1 MDSRRDFLKKTS
13 LFAGLTTMTNIVPPS
28 LLKAMS
34 INPTPGSTYKDAEH
48 VVFLMQENRS
58 FDHAY
63 GSLKGVRGFNDPRV
77 LKQINGN
84 PLWFQTNKAGET
96 YAPFRLDIK
105 NSKITWMGS
114 LPHSWTDMVAARNNG
129 KMDTWLEAKKA
140 GRAYEKMP
148 LTMGYFDR
156 KDIPFYYA
164 FADAFTI
171 CDQHFCSTLTG
182 TSSNRTS
189 FWSGAVRENPH
200 DDQSLPHVFN
210 GQIDYKN
217 VGWKTYPERL
227 EEAQIPWKVYQNELS
242 LPVGFKDEE
251 DDWLANFTDNSLE
264 FFKQYNVRFHPAHLA
279 FVQQQIAD
287 LPSEISHLEAK
298 LPKTPDDEKKL
309 LEKRQNLEKAN
320 EAIKTWNKQGFDA
333 LSSFQKN
340 IHQKAFVT
348 NVADPNYHE
357 VETIAYDDEGV
368 KREMVVPKG
377 DVLYQFRKDVEK
389 GELPMVSW
397 LVAPCR
403 FSDHPGSPWHGAWYI
418 SEVLDILTK
427 NEEIWKKTIFVLT
440 YDESDGY
447 FDHQSPFVPPHSER
461 PYTGKVSEGIQTT
474 TEFSGLDPKA
484 PQKDGSDSPIGL
496 GFRVPMVIASPWT
509 KGGYVNSQVFDH
521 TSCLQFLEHFIAEK
535 TGKNVK
541 ETNISDWRRHTC
553 GDLTSAFRPAN
564 ELPVNVKPLERNQ
577 FIESIYAAR
586 FKPLPGN
593 FNAITQ
599 QQLDEAK
606 KEWNFKKIH
615 PSQELGIKPSN
626 ALPYQHEVN
635 LVQSAKGD
643 LEMQFSVGKTLF
655 GNKSAAGAFQVYA
668 PGKFNLEKDGR
679 SEQVQMNQWN
689 FCVVPGDELNYT
701 WSAANFLAE
710 EYLLECYGANGF
722 FRSFK
727 GAKQS
732 SGLNVKFAAELLNVK
747 TATGNVQLKLFANK
761 DVNVVI
767 TDNAYGSAV
776 KKITVKGGKNAQ
788 VVIQT
793 AKSGGW
799 YDFTVTILGN
809 QLFAHRYAGRV
820 ETGKNST
827 SDPLMGRG

>member
-1 MDSRRDFLKKTS
+1 MMNSRRDFLKKTS
-13 LFAGLTTMTNIVPPS
+13 LFAGITTMANLVPPS

-34 INPTPGSTYKDAEH
+34 IEPIPGSTYKDAEH
-48 VVFLMQENRS
+48 IVFLMQENRS

-63 GSLKGVRGFNDPRV
+63 GTLKGVRGFNDPRV
-77 LKQINGN
+77 LKQTNGN

-140 GRAYEKMP
+140 GRSYEKMP

-200 DDQSLPHVFN
+200 DEKSIPHVFN

-227 EEAQIPWKVYQNELS
+227 EEAQVSWKVYQNELS

-264 FFKQYNVRFHPAHLA
+264 FFKQYNVRFHPAHMA
-279 FVQQQIAD
+279 YVQKQIAD
-287 LPSEISHLEAK
+287 LPSEIQHLEAK
-298 LPKTPDDEKKL
+298 LPKTPEDEKKL
-309 LEKRQNLEKAN
+309 GEKKVMLEKAN
-320 EAIKTWNKQGFDA
+320 EAIKTYNKQGFDA
-333 LSSFQKN
+333 LSDFEKN

-348 NVADPNYHE
+348 NQGDPDYHQIE
-357 VETIAYDDEGV
+357 KMTYDDEGV

-377 DVLYQFRKDVEK
+377 DVLYQFRKDVAA
-389 GELPMVSW
+389 GQLPTVSW

-427 NEEIWKKTIFVLT
+427 NEEVWKKTIFVLT

-447 FDHQSPFVPPHSER
+447 FDHQSPFVPPHTQR
-461 PYTGKVSEGIQTT
+461 PYTGKVSEGIQTQ
-474 TEFSGLDPKA
+474 TEFSGLNPKD
-484 PQKDGSDSPIGL
+484 PQKEGSDSPIGL
-496 GFRVPMVIASPWT
+496 GFRVPMVVASPWT
-509 KGGYVNSQVFDH
+509 KGGYVNSQIFDH

-535 TGKNVK
+535 TGKVIK
-541 ETNISDWRRHTC
+541 ETNISDWRRHVC
-553 GDLTSAFRPAN
+553 GDLTSVFRPAN
-564 ELPVNVKPLERNQ
+564 DKKVHLKPLARNK

-593 FNAITQ
+593 FTALTQ
-599 QQLDEAK
+599 QQIEDAK
-606 KEWNFKKIH
+606 RDGKLTSLH
-615 PSQELGIKPSN
+615 PAQEPGVKPSN
-626 ALPYQHEVN
+626 ALPYEHEVN
-635 LVQSAKGD
+635 MVQNDSGI
-643 LEMQFSVGKTLF
+643 LEMQFSAGKSLF

-668 PGKFNLEKDGR
+668 PGVFELEKAE
-679 SEQVQMNQWN
+679 SKAQVQMNQWN
-689 FCVVPGDELNYT
+689 FCVVPGDQIKYHWPVAKFIDEQ
-701 WSAANFLAE
+701 
-710 EYLLECYGANGF
+710 YLLECYGANGF

-727 GAKQS
+727 GAKQF
-732 SGLNVKFAAELLNVK
+732 SGLNAKVAAEVSAK
-747 TATGNVQLKLFANK
+747 VATGNLMVNLLANK
-761 DVNVVI
+761 NMKVVI
-767 TDNAYGSAV
+767 ADHSYGQAAKTIML
-776 KKITVKGGKNAQ
+776 KKDEYQQ
-788 VVIQT
+788 VVIET
-793 AKSGGW
+793 KKNGHW
-799 YDFTVTILGN
+799 YDFSISIEGDN
-809 QLFAHRYAGRV
+809 LFTQRYAGRV
-820 ETGKNST
+820 ETGKHSI
-827 SDPLMGRG
+827 SDPLMGNA

>member
-1 MDSRRDFLKKTS
+1 MDSRRDFLKKAS
-13 LFAGLTTMTNIVPPS
+13 LFASLTTMANIVPPS

-58 FDHAY
+58 FDHAF

-77 LKQINGN
+77 LTQVNGN

-264 FFKQYNVRFHPAHLA
+264 FFKQYNVRFHPAHVA

-287 LPSEISHLEAK
+287 LPSEIRHLEAK
-298 LPKTPDDEKKL
+298 LPKTPEDEKKI
-309 LEKRQNLEKAN
+309 LETKQTLEKAK

-333 LSSFQKN
+333 LSPFQKN

-348 NVADPNYHE
+348 NVDDPNYHE
-357 VETIAYDDEGV
+357 VETILYDDEGV
-368 KREMVVPKG
+368 KREMIVPKG

-427 NEEIWKKTIFVLT
+427 NEELWKKTIFVLT

-447 FDHQSPFVPPHSER
+447 FDHQSPFVPPHTER
-461 PYTGKVSEGIQTT
+461 PHTGKASAGIKTT
-474 TEFSGLDPKA
+474 TEFSGIDPKA

-521 TSCLQFLEHFIAEK
+521 TSCLQFLEHFIAQK

-553 GDLTSAFRPAN
+553 GDLTSVFRPAN
-564 ELPVNVKPLERNQ
+564 ETPVNIKPLERNQ

-593 FNAITQ
+593 FNSITQ

-606 KEWNFKKIH
+606 KAGNFKKIH
-615 PSQELGIKPSN
+615 PSQEPGVKPSS

-635 LVQSAKGD
+635 LAQSAKGD
-643 LEMQFSVGKTLF
+643 LEMQFSAGKTLF
-655 GNKSAAGAFQVYA
+655 GSKSAAGVFQVYA
-668 PGKFNLEKDGR
+668 PGKFNLEKEGK

-701 WSAANFLAE
+701 WSVTNFLAN

-727 GAKQS
+727 GSKQP
-732 SGLNVKFAAELLNVK
+732 SGLNVKVAAELLNVK
-747 TATGNVQLKLFANK
+747 MATGNLQVKLFASK
-761 DVNVVI
+761 DVHALI
-767 TDNAYGSAV
+767 TDNSYGSAA
-776 KKITVKGGKNAQ
+776 KKIVVKGGKNDQ
-788 VVIQT
+788 IVIQT
-793 AKSGGW
+793 NKSGGW
-799 YDFTVTILGN
+799 YDFTISIAGN
-809 QLFAHRYAGRV
+809 LSFAQRYAGRI
-820 ETGKNST
+820 ETGKHSI